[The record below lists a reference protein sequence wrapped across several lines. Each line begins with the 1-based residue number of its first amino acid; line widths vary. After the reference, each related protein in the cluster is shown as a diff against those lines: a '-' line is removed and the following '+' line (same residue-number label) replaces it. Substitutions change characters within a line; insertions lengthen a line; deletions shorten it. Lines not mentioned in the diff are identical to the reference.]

1 MIRSAVRADVPRLLA
16 IYAPYIQKTCITF
29 EYEVPSLK
37 EFTARFDRIT
47 AKYPWIVWE
56 EDGKILGYA
65 YASLPFTRA
74 AYAWCAE
81 PTIYLKSQARGKGIG
96 KALYDALEAILDAQG
111 YYLLYSLVC
120 GENENSMR
128 FHEKRGYRT
137 VAHFPACGF
146 KFGRW
151 LDLNWMEKRLKGVDP
166 PGGVPV
172 PWQAVMQNAEFIH
185 QYLDNF
191 SLS

>member
-1 MIRSAVRADVPRLLA
+1 MSLTWGTLQFPWLL
-16 IYAPYIQKTCITF
+16 
-29 EYEVPSLK
+29 
-37 EFTARFDRIT
+37 
-47 AKYPWIVWE
+47 WE
-56 EDGKILGYA
+56 EDGQILGYA
-65 YASLPFTRA
+65 YASLPFSRA

-81 PTIYLKSQARGKGIG
+81 PTIYLCPQARGKGIG

-111 YYLLYSLVC
+111 YCLLYSLVC

-128 FHEKRGYRT
+128 FHKKRGYRT

-166 PGGVPV
+166 PGGVPI

>member
-1 MIRSAVRADVPRLLA
+1 MASLGGGRADPRLRLR
-16 IYAPYIQKTCITF
+16 KS
-29 EYEVPSLK
+29 SL
-37 EFTARFDRIT
+37 FPCGIRLVRRTHH
-47 AKYPWIVWE
+47 
-56 EDGKILGYA
+56 L
-65 YASLPFTRA
+65 
-74 AYAWCAE
+74 
-81 PTIYLKSQARGKGIG
+81 SQISGTGKGIG

-111 YYLLYSLVC
+111 YCLLYSLVC

-151 LDLNWMEKRLKGVDP
+151 LDLNWMEKRLKGVDT

>member
-1 MIRSAVRADVPRLLA
+1 MRR
-16 IYAPYIQKTCITF
+16 THH
-29 EYEVPSLK
+29 
-37 EFTARFDRIT
+37 
-47 AKYPWIVWE
+47 
-56 EDGKILGYA
+56 
-65 YASLPFTRA
+65 
-74 AYAWCAE
+74 
-81 PTIYLKSQARGKGIG
+81 YLKSQARGKGIG

-166 PGGVPV
+166 PGGVPI

>member
-1 MIRSAVRADVPRLLA
+1 MLRIAAEEDVSAMLA
-16 IYAPYIQKTCITF
+16 IYRPYVLTSTATF
-29 EYEVPSLK
+29 EYDPPSEE
-37 EFTARFDRIT
+37 EFLRRYHDIT
-47 AKYPWIVWE
+47 AQFPWLLWE
-56 EDGKILGYA
+56 EDGQILGYA

-111 YYLLYSLVC
+111 YCLLYSLVC

-137 VAHFPACGF
+137 VAHFPG
-146 KFGRW
+146 
-151 LDLNWMEKRLKGVDP
+151 LRLQV
-166 PGGVPV
+166 
-172 PWQAVMQNAEFIH
+172 WQVA
-185 QYLDNF
+185 
-191 SLS
+191 

>member
-1 MIRSAVRADVPRLLA
+1 MLRIAAEEDVSAMLA
-16 IYAPYIQKTCITF
+16 IYRPYVLTSTATF
-29 EYEVPSLK
+29 EYDPPSEE
-37 EFTARFDRIT
+37 EFLRRYHTIT
-47 AKYPWIVWE
+47 
-56 EDGKILGYA
+56 
-65 YASLPFTRA
+65 TRA

-151 LDLNWMEKRLKGVDP
+151 LDLNWMEKRLKGVDT

-172 PWQAVMQNAEFIH
+172 PWQSVMQNAEFIH

>member
-1 MIRSAVRADVPRLLA
+1 MLRIAAEEDVSAMLA
-16 IYAPYIQKTCITF
+16 IYRPYVLTSTATF
-29 EYEVPSLK
+29 EYDPPSEEEFLRRYHDHHRPVP
-37 EFTARFDRIT
+37 
-47 AKYPWIVWE
+47 V
-56 EDGKILGYA
+56 
-65 YASLPFTRA
+65 ASLGGRTGRFSAMPMQVCPLPGRHTPGAPNPPFISNLRHGA
-74 AYAWCAE
+74 
-81 PTIYLKSQARGKGIG
+81 KGIG

-166 PGGVPV
+166 PGGVPSHGR
-172 PWQAVMQNAEFIH
+172 PLCKTQNSFTNI
-185 QYLDNF
+185 
-191 SLS
+191 